1 LKDALP
7 ALVRWGWS
15 NCAVLGFVAGF
26 TISAQRILKLGS
38 EMKSV
43 VKEIRSR
50 QAGTH
55 WTSMVN
61 RVSLSLN
68 ILDENADGSE
78 LASSLYLR
86 TLWEK
91 ELQEVGAVPLLQ
103 LAVPACH

>member
-26 TISAQRILKLGS
+26 TISAQRIIKLGS

-68 ILDENADGSE
+68 ILDENADGE
-78 LASSLYLR
+78 LASLYLR